1 MNIKCDVH
9 THTFYSRHAYST
21 IEENICAAKEIG
33 LELLGSTDHFSGML
47 FPEPLD
53 LKNYQYFSNVGA
65 WPREWHGVKL
75 LRGCESDIID
85 LKGNLFGHDF
95 YFDKT
100 IVSDP
105 YTGGKDLDKF
115 VTDRM
120 DYVIA
125 SVHGKGFTIGAS
137 KKETTEMYLGALEHP
152 KVLILGH
159 TGRSG
164 VPYDVD
170 EVLIRAKEL
179 GKAIEINEHSFE
191 IDGGQSS
198 GVCKKIAIRC
208 AELGTKIAVST
219 DAHISVDIGRFNNTV
234 TMLEEIHFPE
244 ELIANRNAEV
254 FLETIKNAKLG

>member
-1 MNIKCDVH
+1 MDIKCDVH

-21 IEENICAAKEIG
+21 IEENIQAASDAG
-33 LELLGSTDHFSGML
+33 LELLGSTDHFSVML
-47 FPEPLD
+47 FPEPYD
-53 LKNYQYFSNVGA
+53 LKNYQYFSNMGC

-85 LKGNLFGHDF
+85 LKGNLFGHDRF
-95 YFDKT
+95 FDET
-100 IVSDP
+100 IVGDP
-105 YTGGKDLDKF
+105 YTGGKDLDRF

-125 SVHGKGFTIGAS
+125 SVHGKDFTKGAS

-170 EVLIRAKEL
+170 EVLKRAGEL
-179 GKAIEINEHSFE
+179 GKVIEINEHSFE
-191 IDGGQSS
+191 IDGGES
-198 GVCKKIAIRC
+198 VDICRKIAIRC

-219 DAHISVDIGRFNNTV
+219 DSHISVNIGKFANTKK
-234 TMLEEIHFPE
+234 MLEEIHFPE
-244 ELIANRNAEV
+244 ELISNRNAQV
-254 FLETIKNAKLG
+254 FLDTLKAVN